1 MVKKG
6 RMNYVAVVTVTLLV
20 GLGIGLSLNFG
31 ANSGVRSEEIIQ
43 AAPRSARDNQVSNPE
58 RSERAEAVSPPA
70 TSPKSLEETENLF
83 VKVFES
89 VKPAVVQVKTEK
101 VVTIRPYWDPFRDF
115 DRFFDSPLED
125 FFPEFFGRR
134 ERRERRRE
142 EPRREKREGPLGS
155 GFIIDEEGY
164 ILTNY
169 HVIKGVDEVK
179 VKLPGEEDEFK
190 AEVVG
195 TDAKTDLALIK
206 IAAGRQLPVVKLGDS
221 DKIRVGEWAIAIGS
235 PFKLEHTM
243 TVGVISGKGRSGFHI
258 THYEDFIQ
266 TDASINFGNSG
277 GPLVN
282 IHGEVIGI
290 NTLIIHPYM
299 GHGIGFAIP
308 INMAKDI
315 LPQLK
320 ERGKVVRGW
329 LGVSIQSVTKDLAE
343 ILNLPDTKGA
353 LIGGLIED
361 SPAEKAGIVE
371 GDVIREFNGKPIE
384 SVQELQKE
392 VARTEVGKKVKVKII
407 REGKEK
413 VLTVKVGE
421 MPAEEELQDR
431 IDERLR
437 GQLGLSVEN
446 ITAEIAR
453 RYDLTD
459 REGVLVAEV
468 EPGSPAYRNV
478 QPGDIIK
485 KVNKKRVKNID
496 DFNKAMAK
504 VKAGDKVLLHI
515 RRGEYT
521 LYVVLTAEE
530 RE

>member
-1 MVKKG
+1 MNIMVKKG
-6 RMNYVAVVTVTLLV
+6 RASYPAIVTITLLV
-20 GLGIGLSLNFG
+20 GLGIGLSLNPW
-31 ANSGVRSEEIIQ
+31 ANSGVRNEEIIQ
-43 AAPRSARDNQVSNPE
+43 AG
-58 RSERAEAVSPPA
+58 AVSQP
-70 TSPKSLEETENLF
+70 TISPKSLEGTENLLI
-83 VKVFES
+83 KVFES

-101 VVTIRPYWDPFRDF
+101 TVTIRPYLGPFRDF
-115 DRFFDSPLED
+115 DRFFDSPFED
-125 FFPEFFGRR
+125 LFPEFFGRR
-134 ERRERRRE
+134 QQRERRRE
-142 EPRREKREGPLGS
+142 EPRQEKREGPLGS
-155 GFIIDEEGY
+155 GFIIDKEGY

-169 HVIKGVDEVK
+169 HVVKGVTEVK
-179 VKLPGEEDEFK
+179 VSLPGEDDEFK

-195 TDAKTDLALIK
+195 TDPKTDLALIK
-206 IAAGRQLPVVKLGDS
+206 IKAGRQLPVLKLGDS
-221 DKIRVGEWAIAIGS
+221 DRIKVGQWAIAIGS
-235 PFKLEHTM
+235 PFRLEHSM

-266 TDASINFGNSG
+266 TDAAINFGNSG

-290 NTLIIHPYM
+290 NTFIISPYM
-299 GHGIGFAIP
+299 SQGLGFAIP

-320 ERGKVVRGW
+320 ESGKVVRGW
-329 LGVSIQSVTKDLAE
+329 LGVSIQPVTKDLAE
-343 ILNLPDTKGA
+343 TFELPDAKGA

-361 SPAEKAGIVE
+361 GPAEKAGIVE

-392 VARTEVGKKVKVKII
+392 VARTKVGKKVKVKII

-413 VLTVKVGE
+413 VLTVTVGE

-431 IDERLR
+431 IDERVR
-437 GQLGLSVEN
+437 GRLGLSVEN

-453 RYDLTD
+453 RYDLD
-459 REGVLVAEV
+459 DKDGVLVTEV
-468 EPGSPAYRNV
+468 EPGSPAYRRV

-496 DFNKAMAK
+496 DFNKAIAK
-504 VKAGDKVLLHI
+504 VKAGQKVLLHI

-521 LYVVLTAEE
+521 LYVVLKAEE